1 MAPDI
6 AAPDLT
12 QRPPRSPRVK
22 LGGLVLLPRMLDKG
36 RATLVGKNGDYYYD
50 CPMDKRLLAFIG
62 IDAESVKQQLAT
74 GKGDGKML
82 EWIQGNCET
91 PREPWEI
98 DQWSAYHAVRA
109 PGDSET
115 RGYFDGLIPESA
127 KEREDITSWF
137 DVLDV
142 DDHVS
147 FGGKA

>member
-1 MAPDI
+1 
-6 AAPDLT
+6 
-12 QRPPRSPRVK
+12 
-22 LGGLVLLPRMLDKG
+22 
-36 RATLVGKNGDYYYD
+36 
-50 CPMDKRLLAFIG
+50 
-62 IDAESVKQQLAT
+62 
-74 GKGDGKML
+74 
-82 EWIQGNCET
+82 
-91 PREPWEI
+91 
-98 DQWSAYHAVRA
+98 VRA